1 MGISAKPAAGTSFA
15 TMTKDAYPFLI
26 PLLFV
31 TALLLWYELLGLA
44 VVFFFLSA
52 FVAYF
57 FRNPERSIPD
67 DPDAIVS
74 PADGKVVRLD
84 RQGNQWELSIFLSI
98 FDVHVNR
105 APIEG
110 TIIKKHYQ
118 PGRFRLAF
126 DERASV
132 ENEKVTITIGGER
145 DLTFSLIA
153 GLVARRIR
161 VWKNEGAQVK
171 KGDRIGLIRFGSRV
185 DVVFPPECE
194 ILVNKGDRVCGGST
208 VLARWKKES

>member
-1 MGISAKPAAGTSFA
+1 MA
-15 TMTKDAYPFLI
+15 KDAYPFLI
-26 PLLFV
+26 PLLFL
-31 TALLLWYELLGLA
+31 TALFMWNEFLWLSA
-44 VVFFFLSA
+44 ACFILSA

-67 DPDAIVS
+67 DPDVIVS

-84 RQGNQWELSIFLSI
+84 RRGDQWNLSIFLSI
-98 FDVHVNR
+98 FDVHINR

-110 TIIKKHYQ
+110 TIVRKDYR
-118 PGRFRLAF
+118 PGKFRFAF

-132 ENEKVTITIGGER
+132 ENEQVTITIEGER
-145 DLTFSLIA
+145 KLTFSLIA

-161 VWKNEGAQVK
+161 VWKNEGVQVN

-185 DVVFPPECE
+185 DVVFPPECD
-194 ILVNKGDRVCGGST
+194 IVVSKGDRVYGGSS